1 MNAKSNAGAKAAE
14 RRASKAA
21 QPKAAKAP
29 KRKSPRAK
37 VQARAKAL
45 ASAAEAPAP
54 KLPRAILAGA
64 KREAAA
70 NRAEAKAAKAAKPA
84 KAPKAAAE
92 PKAPK
97 APKADKPLGI
107 RAQREADA
115 LAGILP
121 TPPDFSAPTHKPY
134 RARLE
139 ALVALVQAGD
149 IKGLRDI
156 EMIPP
161 RSTSPKALH
170 RYRDLALMAFC
181 ARAKATAD

>member
-1 MNAKSNAGAKAAE
+1 MNTKTNAAAKAAE
-14 RRASKAA
+14 RRASKTA

-29 KRKSPRAK
+29 RAKSPLAK

-64 KREAAA
+64 KREAA
-70 NRAEAKAAKAAKPA
+70 KAAKPA

-97 APKADKPLGI
+97 APNADKPLGI

-134 RARLE
+134 RARLD

-149 IKGLRDI
+149 IKGLHDV

-181 ARAKATAD
+181 ARSKAAAD